1 MTVVKM
7 VSEKIPA
14 DIRNLSFE
22 NALEQLEKI
31 VRELESG
38 NEDLDGA
45 IASYTRGV
53 QLRRHCEER
62 LTDAQAKID
71 KIVLKADGKITSEP
85 LED

>member
-1 MTVVKM
+1 MMVVKM
-7 VSEKIPA
+7 VNEKIPS

-22 NALEQLEKI
+22 DALEQLEEI
-31 VRELESG
+31 VGKLESG
-38 NEDLDGA
+38 SEDLDGA

-53 QLRRHCEER
+53 QLRRQCEER

-71 KIVLKADGKITSEP
+71 KIVLKSDGNITSEP

>member
-1 MTVVKM
+1 M

-22 NALEQLEKI
+22 DALEQLEEI
-31 VRELESG
+31 VRKLESG
-38 NEDLDGA
+38 SEDLDGA

-53 QLRRHCEER
+53 HLRQRCEER
-62 LTDAQAKID
+62 LTDAKAKID

>member
-1 MTVVKM
+1 MAKM

-22 NALEQLEKI
+22 DALEQLEEI
-31 VRELESG
+31 VRRLESG
-38 NEDLDGA
+38 SEDLDGA

-53 QLRRHCEER
+53 QLRQRCEER
-62 LTDAQAKID
+62 LTDAKAKID
-71 KIVLKADGKITSEP
+71 KIVLKEDGKITSEP